1 MIKLDFN
8 IDEEKKMVEE
18 VFSNVIDCLFDE
30 DKKFF
35 QVEYVF
41 FFLKRG
47 IGIYYGGL
55 FFILKEIIEIFF
67 FEGLIKVLFVMEI
80 FVMGINMLVRIV
92 LFINVCKFDG
102 KDFWWIFFGEY
113 IQMFGCVGRRGM
125 DDRGIV
131 IFMVDEKM
139 SLIIGK

>member
-1 MIKLDFN
+1 M
-8 IDEEKKMVEE
+8 
-18 VFSNVIDCLFDE
+18 
-30 DKKFF
+30 
-35 QVEYVF
+35 
-41 FFLKRG
+41 KRG

-102 KDFWWIFFGEY
+102 KDF
-113 IQMFGCVGRRGM
+113 
-125 DDRGIV
+125 
-131 IFMVDEKM
+131 
-139 SLIIGK
+139 